1 LPVSIM
7 IKVAIVEDMND
18 IRKGLAIIINSS
30 DGAECKHIFANAE
43 TAFEVLSV
51 QPVDVVLVDIN
62 LPGGMNGI
70 ELVHRLKPIHPAMQF
85 MMCTVYED
93 SELVFKALKVGA
105 TGYILK
111 NTQPAKML
119 EAIKEIHE
127 GGSPMSAQIART
139 VILTFHKPAVN
150 DATHLLTK
158 REHELLEL
166 LAQGYRYKEIADKL
180 SLSIDT
186 IRTHIRNIYRKLE
199 VQSRAEALN
208 KIYPR

>member
-1 LPVSIM
+1 M
-7 IKVAIVEDMND
+7 IKVAIVEDIDD
-18 IRKGLAIIINSS
+18 IRKGLAMIINSC
-30 DGAECKHIFANAE
+30 DDTECKHTFSTAE
-43 TAFEVLSV
+43 KAFEVLSV

-70 ELVHRLKPIHPAMQF
+70 ELVHRLKPIHPDMQF

-119 EAIKEIHE
+119 DAIREIHS

-150 DATHLLTK
+150 DTTHLLTR
-158 REHELLEL
+158 REVELLDL
-166 LAQGYRYKEIADKL
+166 LAQGFRYKEIADKL